1 MKKIIIILTLIIS
14 FSCKSQNVVDSNTL
28 TINGVNILGKDKSIL
43 ISNFGQPNNI
53 EKSVSEMDEKDM
65 YYYKYNGTKFVVID
79 NIIDTFQ
86 ISNSNFLFT
95 SNKIKVGNNINTL
108 KDIFPISY
116 NEIGSKH
123 LSLQIKDNDMYVS
136 IHYDDITRQIRLIRI
151 GTY

>member
-123 LSLQIKDNDMYVS
+123 LSLKTIS
-136 IHYDDITRQIRLIRI
+136 
-151 GTY
+151 